1 MNRTLM
7 QFRAFTRRTAA
18 IQRRMMGA
26 QRRAWA
32 KFKSEL
38 RDIDSFDILRA
49 LEPPEELVAGFA
61 GALTQIEIAAYVD
74 GRLAARKQRGLKRRK
89 AASIM
94 EAMTA
99 KPVITEEELDE
110 WIDTHVDFA
119 WDLTGVNAIS
129 TMAQDASDYS
139 EATLRNLL
147 DFIADDAKNYLDQG
161 MSFQDWRDKMME
173 LPGFESANPYHL
185 RTNFDTA
192 ANGAFHAAKWHEI
205 EEFADIFPYLRYVT
219 MMDDRVREEHAELEG
234 TIARVDDAFWS
245 IYYPPNGYNCRCSVE
260 QLMEHEAEADPKFG
274 EPTLAPDFDPRF
286 QKNTGKTNRIFT

>member
-192 ANGAFHAAKWHEI
+192 ARSQVA
-205 EEFADIFPYLRYVT
+205 
-219 MMDDRVREEHAELEG
+219 
-234 TIARVDDAFWS
+234 
-245 IYYPPNGYNCRCSVE
+245 
-260 QLMEHEAEADPKFG
+260 
-274 EPTLAPDFDPRF
+274 
-286 QKNTGKTNRIFT
+286 